1 MSAAVAKEEK
11 MRVLSKA
18 ELSRLSRNELNVLLR
33 KIAEELPMLVEGS
46 IELRNAHANLHN
58 IRCALAQ
65 LTPGPRM

>member
-1 MSAAVAKEEK
+1 

-33 KIAEELPMLVEGS
+33 RIAEELPMLPEGS

-58 IRCALAQ
+58 IRCALARPA
-65 LTPGPRM
+65 PGLRP